1 MNKYLLLISII
12 LFSCQDE
19 ITLELPKAD
28 DKLVIEGSIENGFP
42 PYIIITKNGGY
53 FDPIDSETFDN
64 LFVNDI
70 ESVEIW
76 YNDND
81 GVKLDSVI
89 LEQITFFDSLPPI
102 YTDINFFNNNVDFET
117 GELTSPYDF
126 SKQGRTY
133 YLEIKW
139 NNQVISSST
148 TIPEVT
154 PLDCLW
160 VKKSENNDKE
170 FKYDIRGLYS
180 DPADQNNFILVK
192 SKRIQHF
199 EYKDS
204 LECQVKDRPD
214 NSLKLLD
221 AGSDVLINGE
231 SFETYFP
238 RPRESG
244 NPFPSSSYNA
254 YHTKLCDVSLIEGTL
269 VVGDTLVFKEDIVL
283 IKYCQID
290 EPSLK
295 FWRGLIRQVG
305 TNGNPFAEPLNLV
318 SNITNGLGI
327 FTGYG
332 SAYYMVPIVKDTV
345 IFEQYSPKIIDI
357 F

>member
-1 MNKYLLLISII
+1 MKKYIYIISLLLIS
-12 LFSCQDE
+12 CQEE
-19 ITLELPKAD
+19 ITLDLPNSQ
-28 DKLVIEGSIENGFP
+28 DKIVVEGSIENGFP
-42 PYIIITKNGGY
+42 PIVILTKNQGY
-53 FDPIDSETFDN
+53 FDE
-64 LFVNDI
+64 
-70 ESVEIW
+70 
-76 YNDND
+76 
-81 GVKLDSVI
+81 
-89 LEQITFFDSLPPI
+89 
-102 YTDINFFNNNVDFET
+102 FNPDEFYINNVDSIKIWYIDEGGVTINRNLELFTDFVSPIT
-117 GELTSPYDF
+117 GDPIPLYTVADLDTSNANNYDF
-126 SKQGRTY
+126 SEVGRTY

-139 NNQVISSST
+139 NNQIITSST

-160 VKKSENNDKE
+160 VEKSENSE
-170 FKYDIRGLYS
+170 EEYEYDIRALYS
-180 DPADQNNFILVK
+180 DPADQDNFILLK

-204 LECQVKDRPD
+204 LECQAKDRPD
-214 NSLKLLD
+214 NSHKLID
-221 AGSDVLINGE
+221 AGSDILINGQ

-238 RPRESG
+238 RPKDSG
-244 NPFPSSSYNA
+244 NPFPDGNYNA
-254 YHTKLCDVSLIEGTL
+254 YHTEICEE
-269 VVGDTLVFKEDIVL
+269 DTLEFKEDIVL

-295 FWRGLIRQVG
+295 FWRGLVRQVG

-318 SNITNGLGI
+318 SNVTNGLGI

-345 IFEQYSPKIIDI
+345 IFEQYTPKIIDI

>member
-1 MNKYLLLISII
+1 MKKYIYIISLLLIS
-12 LFSCQDE
+12 CQEE
-19 ITLELPKAD
+19 ITLDLPQSQ
-28 DKLVIEGSIENGFP
+28 DKIVVEGSIENGFP
-42 PYIIITKNGGY
+42 PYVILTKNQGY
-53 FDPIDSETFDN
+53 FDAIDSDTYND

-70 ESVEIW
+70 DSVKIW
-76 YNDND
+76 YYNE
-81 GVKLDSVI
+81 GEKVSKT
-89 LEQITFFDSLPPI
+89 LEQIIGLDSLPPI
-102 YTDINFFNNNVDFET
+102 YTDLSYFNNTDNYE
-117 GELTSPYDF
+117 F
-126 SKQGRTY
+126 SKEGRTY
-133 YLEIKW
+133 FLEINW
-139 NNQVISSST
+139 NNQIISSST
-148 TIPEVT
+148 RIPEVT

-160 VKKSENNDKE
+160 VEKSENNDKE

-244 NPFPSSSYNA
+244 NPFPNSSYNA
-254 YHTKLCDVSLIEGTL
+254 YHTKICNL
-269 VVGDTLVFKEDIVL
+269 GDTLVFKEDIVL

-290 EPSLK
+290 ESSLK
-295 FWRGLIRQVG
+295 FWRGLVRQVG

-327 FTGYG
+327 FSGYG
-332 SAYYMVPIVKDTV
+332 SAYYLIPIVEDTV
-345 IFEQYSPKIIDI
+345 IFEQYNPEIIDI

>member
-1 MNKYLLLISII
+1 MKKYIYIISVLLIS
-12 LFSCQDE
+12 CQEE
-19 ITLELPKAD
+19 ITLDLPNSQ
-28 DKLVIEGSIENGFP
+28 DKIVVEGSIENGFP
-42 PYIIITKNGGY
+42 PIVILTKNQGY
-53 FDPIDSETFDN
+53 FDE
-64 LFVNDI
+64 
-70 ESVEIW
+70 
-76 YNDND
+76 
-81 GVKLDSVI
+81 
-89 LEQITFFDSLPPI
+89 
-102 YTDINFFNNNVDFET
+102 FNPDEFYINNVDSIKIWYIDEGGVTINRNLELFTDFVSPIT
-117 GELTSPYDF
+117 GDPIPLYTVADLDTSNVNNYDF
-126 SKQGRTY
+126 SEVGRTY

-139 NNQVISSST
+139 NNQIITSST

-160 VKKSENNDKE
+160 VEKSENSE
-170 FKYDIRGLYS
+170 EEYEYDIRALYS
-180 DPADQNNFILVK
+180 DPADQDNFILLK

-204 LECQVKDRPD
+204 LECQAKDRPD
-214 NSLKLLD
+214 NSHKLID
-221 AGSDVLINGE
+221 AGSDILINGQ

-238 RPRESG
+238 RPKDSG
-244 NPFPSSSYNA
+244 NPFPDGNYNA
-254 YHTKLCDVSLIEGTL
+254 YHTEICEE
-269 VVGDTLVFKEDIVL
+269 DTLEFKEDIVL

-295 FWRGLIRQVG
+295 FWRGLVRQVG

-318 SNITNGLGI
+318 SNVTNGLGI

-345 IFEQYSPKIIDI
+345 IFEQYTPKIIDI

>member
-1 MNKYLLLISII
+1 MKKYIYIISLLLIS
-12 LFSCQDE
+12 CQEE
-19 ITLELPKAD
+19 ITLDLPQSQ
-28 DKLVIEGSIENGFP
+28 DKIVVEGSIENGYP
-42 PYIIITKNGGY
+42 PYVILTKNQGY
-53 FDPIDSETFDN
+53 FDAIDSDTYND

-70 ESVEIW
+70 DSVKIW
-76 YNDND
+76 YFNE
-81 GVKLDSVI
+81 GEKVSKT
-89 LEQITFFDSLPPI
+89 LEQIVGLDSLPPI
-102 YTDINFFNNNVDFET
+102 YTDLSYFENP
-117 GELTSPYDF
+117 GNYEF
-126 SKQGRTY
+126 SKEGRTY
-133 YLEIKW
+133 FLEINW
-139 NNQVISSST
+139 NNQIISSST

-160 VKKSENNDKE
+160 VEKSENSKE
-170 FKYDIRGLYS
+170 EYEYDIRALYS
-180 DPADQNNFILVK
+180 DPADQDNFILLK
-192 SKRIQHF
+192 SKRVQHF

-204 LECQVKDRPD
+204 LECNVKDRPD
-214 NSLKLLD
+214 FSLKIID
-221 AGSDVLINGE
+221 AGADVLINGQ

-238 RPRESG
+238 RPKDSG
-244 NPFPSSSYNA
+244 NPFPDGNYNA
-254 YHTKLCDVSLIEGTL
+254 YHTEICDD
-269 VVGDTLVFKEDIVL
+269 GDTLVFKKDIVL

-345 IFEQYSPKIIDI
+345 IFEQYTPEIIDI

>member
-1 MNKYLLLISII
+1 MYKYLLLISII
-12 LFSCQDE
+12 FFSCQEE
-19 ITLELPKAD
+19 ITLDLPKAD

-53 FDPIDSETFDN
+53 FDAIDSDTYND

-70 ESVEIW
+70 DSVKIW
-76 YNDND
+76 YFNE
-81 GVKLDSVI
+81 GEKVSKT
-89 LEQITFFDSLPPI
+89 LEQIVGLDSLPPI
-102 YTDINFFNNNVDFET
+102 YTDLSYFENP
-117 GELTSPYDF
+117 GNYEF
-126 SKQGRTY
+126 SKEGRTY
-133 YLEIKW
+133 FLEINW
-139 NNQVISSST
+139 NNQIISSST

-160 VKKSENNDKE
+160 VEKSENSKE
-170 FKYDIRGLYS
+170 EYEYDIRALYS
-180 DPADQNNFILVK
+180 DPADQDNFILLK
-192 SKRIQHF
+192 SKRVQHF

-204 LECQVKDRPD
+204 LECNVKDRPD
-214 NSLKLLD
+214 FSLKIID
-221 AGSDVLINGE
+221 AGADVLINGQ

-238 RPRESG
+238 RPKDSG
-244 NPFPSSSYNA
+244 NPFPDGNYNA
-254 YHTKLCDVSLIEGTL
+254 YHTEICDD
-269 VVGDTLVFKEDIVL
+269 GDTLVFKKDIVL

-295 FWRGLIRQVG
+295 FWRGLIRQIG

-332 SAYYMVPIVKDTV
+332 SVYYKV
-345 IFEQYSPKIIDI
+345 KIIENSVVTDPYTTEEGLNILDI

>member
-1 MNKYLLLISII
+1 MYKYLLLISII
-12 LFSCQDE
+12 LFSCQEE
-19 ITLELPKAD
+19 ITLDLPKAD

-53 FDPIDSETFDN
+53 FDPINSETFDN

-76 YNDND
+76 YYNE
-81 GVKLDSVI
+81 GEKVSKT
-89 LEQITFFDSLPPI
+89 LEQIIGLDSLPPI
-102 YTDINFFNNNVDFET
+102 YTDLSYFNNTDNYE
-117 GELTSPYDF
+117 F
-126 SKQGRTY
+126 SKEGRTY
-133 YLEIKW
+133 FLEINW
-139 NNQVISSST
+139 NNQIISSST
-148 TIPEVT
+148 RIPEVT

-160 VKKSENNDKE
+160 VEKSENNDKE

-204 LECQVKDRPD
+204 LECQAKDRPD

-244 NPFPSSSYNA
+244 NPFPNSSYNA
-254 YHTKLCDVSLIEGTL
+254 YHTKICNL
-269 VVGDTLVFKEDIVL
+269 GDTLVFKEDIVL

-290 EPSLK
+290 ESSLK
-295 FWRGLIRQVG
+295 FWRGLVRQVG

-327 FTGYG
+327 FSGYG
-332 SAYYMVPIVKDTV
+332 SAYYLIPIVEDTV
-345 IFEQYSPKIIDI
+345 IFEQYNPEIIDI

>member
-1 MNKYLLLISII
+1 MKKYIYIISLLLIS
-12 LFSCQDE
+12 CQEE
-19 ITLELPKAD
+19 ITLNLPQSQ
-28 DKLVIEGSIENGFP
+28 DKIVVEGSIENGFP
-42 PYIIITKNGGY
+42 PYVILTKNQGY
-53 FDPIDSETFDN
+53 FESIDESTYNN
-64 LFVNDI
+64 LFIDADTVKVWYINDTGGK
-70 ESVEIW
+70 EI
-76 YNDND
+76 
-81 GVKLDSVI
+81 KF
-89 LEQITFFDSLPPI
+89 LEKIMGFDSLPPI
-102 YTDINFFNNNVDFET
+102 YTDIEH
-117 GELTSPYDF
+117 LTNLVATPEIPYDF
-126 SKQGRTY
+126 SQAGRTY

-139 NNQVISSST
+139 NNQIISSST

-160 VKKSENNDKE
+160 VEKSENGAKE
-170 FKYDIRGLYS
+170 FQYDIRALYS
-180 DPADQNNFILVK
+180 DPADQNNNILVK
-192 SKRIQHF
+192 SKRVQHF

-204 LECQVKDRPD
+204 LECNVKDRPD
-214 NSLKLLD
+214 FSLKIID
-221 AGSDVLINGE
+221 AGADILINGQ

-238 RPRESG
+238 KPKDSG
-244 NPFPSSSYNA
+244 NPFPDGNYNA
-254 YHTKLCDVSLIEGTL
+254 YHTEICDVSIIEGTL
-269 VVGDTLVFKEDIVL
+269 IAGDTLVFKEDIVL

-345 IFEQYSPKIIDI
+345 IFEQYIPEIIDI

>member
-12 LFSCQDE
+12 LFSCQEE

-28 DKLVIEGSIENGFP
+28 EKLVIEGSIENGFP

-53 FDPIDSETFDN
+53 FDPINNETFDN

-102 YTDINFFNNNVDFET
+102 YTDIDY
-117 GELTSPYDF
+117 LTSLDENGVPPYLYDF
-126 SKQGRTY
+126 SKSGRTY

-160 VKKSENNDKE
+160 VEKSENSKE
-170 FKYDIRGLYS
+170 EYEYDIRALYS
-180 DPADQNNFILVK
+180 DPADQDNFILLK
-192 SKRIQHF
+192 SRRIQHF

-204 LECQVKDRPD
+204 LECQAKDRPD
-214 NSLKLLD
+214 NSLKLID

-238 RPRESG
+238 RPKESG
-244 NPFPSSSYNA
+244 NPFPDGNYNA
-254 YHTKLCDVSLIEGTL
+254 YHTEICEE
-269 VVGDTLVFKEDIVL
+269 DTLEFKEDIVL

-295 FWRGLIRQVG
+295 FWRGLVRQVG

-318 SNITNGLGI
+318 SNINNGLGV

-332 SAYYMVPIVKDTV
+332 SVYYKVKIIENSVVKDPYT
-345 IFEQYSPKIIDI
+345 IEDGLKIIDI

>member
-1 MNKYLLLISII
+1 MKKYIYIISLLLIS
-12 LFSCQDE
+12 CQEE
-19 ITLELPKAD
+19 ITLDLPQSQ
-28 DKLVIEGSIENGFP
+28 DKIVVEGSIENGFP
-42 PYIIITKNGGY
+42 PYVILTKNQGY
-53 FDPIDSETFDN
+53 FESIDESTYNN
-64 LFVNDI
+64 LFIDADTVKVWYINDTGGK
-70 ESVEIW
+70 EI
-76 YNDND
+76 
-81 GVKLDSVI
+81 KF
-89 LEQITFFDSLPPI
+89 LEKIMGFDSLPPI
-102 YTDINFFNNNVDFET
+102 YTDIEH
-117 GELTSPYDF
+117 LTNLVATPEIPYDF
-126 SKQGRTY
+126 SQAGRTY

-139 NNQVISSST
+139 NNQIISSST

-160 VKKSENNDKE
+160 VEKSENGAKE
-170 FKYDIRGLYS
+170 FQYDIRALYS
-180 DPADQNNFILVK
+180 DPADQNNNILVK
-192 SKRIQHF
+192 SKRVQHF

-204 LECQVKDRPD
+204 LECNVKDRPD
-214 NSLKLLD
+214 FSLKIID
-221 AGSDVLINGE
+221 AGADILINGQ

-238 RPRESG
+238 KPKDSG
-244 NPFPSSSYNA
+244 NPFPDGNYNA
-254 YHTKLCDVSLIEGTL
+254 YHTEICDVSIIEGTL
-269 VVGDTLVFKEDIVL
+269 IAGDTLVFKEDIVL

-345 IFEQYSPKIIDI
+345 IFEQYIPEIIDI

>member
-1 MNKYLLLISII
+1 MNKYLLLILII
-12 LFSCQDE
+12 LFSCQEE
-19 ITLELPKAD
+19 ITLDLPKAD

-53 FDPIDSETFDN
+53 FDPIDTETFNN
-64 LFVNDI
+64 LFVVDI

-81 GVKLDSVI
+81 GTKLDCVI
-89 LEQITFFDSLPPI
+89 LEQFTFFDSLPPI
-102 YTDINFFNNNVDFET
+102 YTDIDY
-117 GELTSPYDF
+117 LTSLDENGVAPSPYDF
-126 SKQGRTY
+126 SKSGRTY

-139 NNQVISSST
+139 NDQIITSST

-160 VKKSENNDKE
+160 VEKSENSDE
-170 FKYDIRGLYS
+170 EYEYDIRGLYS
-180 DPADQNNFILVK
+180 DPADQDNYIIVK
-192 SKRIQHF
+192 SKRVQHF
-199 EYKDS
+199 EFTDKDS
-204 LECQVKDRPD
+204 LECLAANVPD
-214 NSLKLLD
+214 GLLKIID
-221 AGSDVLINGE
+221 AGSDILINGQ

-238 RPRESG
+238 RPKDQGFPTG
-244 NPFPSSSYNA
+244 NYNA
-254 YHTKLCDVSLIEGTL
+254 YHTEICDE
-269 VVGDTLVFKEDIVL
+269 DTLEFKEDIVM
-283 IKYCQID
+283 IKYSQID

-295 FWRGLIRQVG
+295 FWRGLVRQVG

-318 SNITNGLGI
+318 SNINNGLGV

-332 SAYYMVPIVKDTV
+332 SVYYKVPIIEGTTIDS
-345 IFEQYSPKIIDI
+345 QYDATILDI

>member
-12 LFSCQDE
+12 LLSCQEE
-19 ITLELPKAD
+19 ITLDLPKAD

-42 PYIIITKNGGY
+42 PYVIITKNGGY
-53 FDPIDSETFDN
+53 FDPIDSETFNN

-81 GVKLDSVI
+81 GTKLDSVI

-102 YTDINFFNNNVDFET
+102 YTDIDY
-117 GELTSPYDF
+117 LTSLDENGVAPSPYDF
-126 SKQGRTY
+126 SKSGRTY

-139 NNQVISSST
+139 NDQIITSST

-160 VKKSENNDKE
+160 VEKSENSDE
-170 FKYDIRGLYS
+170 EYEYDIRGLYS
-180 DPADQNNFILVK
+180 DPADQDNYIIVK
-192 SKRIQHF
+192 SKRVQHF
-199 EYKDS
+199 EFTDKDS
-204 LECQVKDRPD
+204 LECLAANVPD
-214 NSLKLLD
+214 GSLKIID
-221 AGSDVLINGE
+221 AGSDILINGQ

-238 RPRESG
+238 RPKDQGFPTG
-244 NPFPSSSYNA
+244 NYNA
-254 YHTKLCDVSLIEGTL
+254 YHTEICDE
-269 VVGDTLVFKEDIVL
+269 DTLEFKEDIVM
-283 IKYCQID
+283 IKYSQID

-295 FWRGLIRQVG
+295 FWRGLVRQVG

-318 SNITNGLGI
+318 SNINNGLGV

-332 SAYYMVPIVKDTV
+332 SVYYKVPIIEGTTIDS
-345 IFEQYSPKIIDI
+345 QYDATILDI

>member
-12 LFSCQDE
+12 LFSCQEE
-19 ITLELPKAD
+19 ITLDLPKAD

-102 YTDINFFNNNVDFET
+102 YTDIDHVQAQF
-117 GELTSPYDF
+117 TSPQDRLPYDF
-126 SKQGRTY
+126 SKSGRTY

-160 VKKSENNDKE
+160 VEKSENSKE
-170 FKYDIRGLYS
+170 EYEYDIRALYS
-180 DPADQNNFILVK
+180 DPADQDNNILLK

-204 LECQVKDRPD
+204 LECQAKNSPD
-214 NSLKLLD
+214 NSLKLID
-221 AGSDVLINGE
+221 AGSDILINGE

-238 RPRESG
+238 RPKDNGFPTG
-244 NPFPSSSYNA
+244 NYNS
-254 YHTKLCDVSLIEGTL
+254 YHTEICDD
-269 VVGDTLVFKEDIVL
+269 GDTLVFKEDLVL

-305 TNGNPFAEPLNLV
+305 TNGNPFSEPMNLV
-318 SNITNGLGI
+318 SNINNGLGV

-332 SAYYMVPIVKDTV
+332 SAYYKVPIIKGTIIKDEYEAT
-345 IFEQYSPKIIDI
+345 ILDI

>member
-12 LFSCQDE
+12 LLSCQEE
-19 ITLELPKAD
+19 ITLDLPKAD
-28 DKLVIEGSIENGFP
+28 EKLVIEGSIENGFP
-42 PYIIITKNGGY
+42 PYVIITKNGGY
-53 FDPIDSETFDN
+53 FDPINSETFNN
-64 LFVNDI
+64 LFVDDI

-102 YTDINFFNNNVDFET
+102 FTDIDY
-117 GELTSPYDF
+117 LTSLDENGVPPSPYDF
-126 SKQGRTY
+126 SKSGRTY

-139 NNQVISSST
+139 NNQIISSST

-160 VKKSENNDKE
+160 VEKSENEDKE
-170 FKYDIRGLYS
+170 FKFDIRALYS
-180 DPADQNNFILVK
+180 DPADQNNNILVK
-192 SKRIQHF
+192 SKRIQHY
-199 EYKDS
+199 EKKDS
-204 LECQVKDRPD
+204 LDCQVENKPD
-214 NSLKLLD
+214 FALKIID
-221 AGSDVLINGE
+221 AGADVLINGQT
-231 SFETYFP
+231 FETYFP
-238 RPRESG
+238 RPRDNG
-244 NPFPSSSYNA
+244 FPTGKYNG
-254 YHTKLCDVSLIEGTL
+254 YHKKECQGDSIEFLQDV
-269 VVGDTLVFKEDIVL
+269 VL

-327 FTGYG
+327 FSGYG

-345 IFEQYSPKIIDI
+345 IFEQYTPQIIDI

>member
-12 LFSCQDE
+12 LFSCQEE
-19 ITLELPKAD
+19 ITLDLPKAD

-102 YTDINFFNNNVDFET
+102 YTDIDHVQAQF
-117 GELTSPYDF
+117 TSPQDRLPYDF
-126 SKQGRTY
+126 SKSGRTY

-160 VKKSENNDKE
+160 VEKSENSKE
-170 FKYDIRGLYS
+170 EYEYDIRALYS
-180 DPADQNNFILVK
+180 DPADQDNFILLK

-204 LECQVKDRPD
+204 LECQAKDRPD
-214 NSLKLLD
+214 NSLKLID
-221 AGSDVLINGE
+221 AGSDILINGE

-238 RPRESG
+238 RPKDNGFPTG
-244 NPFPSSSYNA
+244 NYNS
-254 YHTKLCDVSLIEGTL
+254 YHTEICDD
-269 VVGDTLVFKEDIVL
+269 GDTLVFKEDLVL

-305 TNGNPFAEPLNLV
+305 TNGNPFSEPMNLV
-318 SNITNGLGI
+318 SNINNGLGV

-332 SAYYMVPIVKDTV
+332 SAYYKVPIIKGTIIKDEYEAT
-345 IFEQYSPKIIDI
+345 ILDI

>member
-1 MNKYLLLISII
+1 MYKYLLLISII
-12 LFSCQDE
+12 LFSCQEE
-19 ITLELPKAD
+19 ITLDLPKAD

-53 FDPIDSETFDN
+53 FDPIDNETFDN

-102 YTDINFFNNNVDFET
+102 YTDINFLNNNVDFET

-126 SKQGRTY
+126 SKPGRTY

-204 LECQVKDRPD
+204 LECQAKDRPD
-214 NSLKLLD
+214 NSLKLID
-221 AGSDVLINGE
+221 AGSDILINGQ

-238 RPRESG
+238 RPKDSG
-244 NPFPSSSYNA
+244 NPFPDGNYNA
-254 YHTKLCDVSLIEGTL
+254 YHTEICEE
-269 VVGDTLVFKEDIVL
+269 DTLEFKEDIVL

-295 FWRGLIRQVG
+295 FWRGLVRQVG

-318 SNITNGLGI
+318 SNINNGLGV

-332 SAYYMVPIVKDTV
+332 SVYYKVKIIENSVVKDPYT
-345 IFEQYSPKIIDI
+345 IDEGLKIIDI

>member
-1 MNKYLLLISII
+1 MYKYLLLISII
-12 LFSCQDE
+12 LFSCQEE
-19 ITLELPKAD
+19 ITLDLPKAD

-53 FDPIDSETFDN
+53 FDPINSETFDN

-76 YNDND
+76 YYNE
-81 GVKLDSVI
+81 GEKVSKT
-89 LEQITFFDSLPPI
+89 LEQIIGLDSLPPI
-102 YTDINFFNNNVDFET
+102 YTDLSYFNNTDNYE
-117 GELTSPYDF
+117 F
-126 SKQGRTY
+126 SKEGRTY
-133 YLEIKW
+133 FLEINW
-139 NNQVISSST
+139 NNQIISSST
-148 TIPEVT
+148 RIPEVT

-160 VKKSENNDKE
+160 VEKSENNDKE

-244 NPFPSSSYNA
+244 NPFPNSSYNA
-254 YHTKLCDVSLIEGTL
+254 YHTKICNL
-269 VVGDTLVFKEDIVL
+269 GDTLVFKEDIVL

-290 EPSLK
+290 ESSLK
-295 FWRGLIRQVG
+295 FWRGLVRQVG

-327 FTGYG
+327 FSGYG
-332 SAYYMVPIVKDTV
+332 SAYYLIPIVEDTV
-345 IFEQYSPKIIDI
+345 IFEQYNPEIIDI

>member
-12 LFSCQDE
+12 LFSCQEE
-19 ITLELPKAD
+19 ITLDLPKAD

-42 PYIIITKNGGY
+42 PYVIITKNGGY
-53 FDPIDSETFDN
+53 FDPIDSETFNN
-64 LFVNDI
+64 LFVDDI

-81 GVKLDSVI
+81 GTKLDSVI

-102 YTDINFFNNNVDFET
+102 YTDIDY
-117 GELTSPYDF
+117 LTSLDENGVAPSPYDF
-126 SKQGRTY
+126 SKSGRTY

-139 NNQVISSST
+139 NDQIITSST

-160 VKKSENNDKE
+160 VEKSENSDE
-170 FKYDIRGLYS
+170 EYEYDIRGLYS
-180 DPADQNNFILVK
+180 DPADQDNYIIVK
-192 SKRIQHF
+192 SKRVQHYN
-199 EYKDS
+199 YKDKDV
-204 LECQVKDRPD
+204 LECLASNIPD
-214 NSLKLLD
+214 GSLKIID
-221 AGSDVLINGE
+221 AGSDILINGQ

-238 RPRESG
+238 RPKDQGFPNG
-244 NPFPSSSYNA
+244 NYNA
-254 YHTKLCDVSLIEGTL
+254 YHTEICDD
-269 VVGDTLVFKEDIVL
+269 GDTLVFKKDIVL

-295 FWRGLIRQVG
+295 FWRGLVRQVG

-318 SNITNGLGI
+318 SNINNGLGV

-332 SAYYMVPIVKDTV
+332 SVYYKVPIIEGTTIDSEYDAT
-345 IFEQYSPKIIDI
+345 ILDI

>member
-1 MNKYLLLISII
+1 VCS
-12 LFSCQDE
+12 SD
-19 ITLELPKAD
+19 
-28 DKLVIEGSIENGFP
+28 LVIEGSIENGFP

-53 FDPIDSETFDN
+53 FDPINSETFDN

-76 YNDND
+76 YYNE
-81 GVKLDSVI
+81 GEKVSKT
-89 LEQITFFDSLPPI
+89 LEQIIGLDSLPPI
-102 YTDINFFNNNVDFET
+102 YTDLSYFNNTDNYE
-117 GELTSPYDF
+117 F
-126 SKQGRTY
+126 SKEGRTY
-133 YLEIKW
+133 FLEINW
-139 NNQVISSST
+139 NNQIISSST

-160 VKKSENNDKE
+160 VEKSENSKE
-170 FKYDIRGLYS
+170 EYEYDIRALYS
-180 DPADQNNFILVK
+180 DPADQDNFILLK
-192 SKRIQHF
+192 SKRVQHF

-204 LECQVKDRPD
+204 LECNVKDRPD
-214 NSLKLLD
+214 FSLKIID
-221 AGSDVLINGE
+221 AGADVLINGQ

-238 RPRESG
+238 RPKESG
-244 NPFPSSSYNA
+244 NPFPDGNYNA
-254 YHTKLCDVSLIEGTL
+254 YHTEICDD
-269 VVGDTLVFKEDIVL
+269 GDTLVFKKDIVL

-295 FWRGLIRQVG
+295 FWRGLVRQVG

-327 FTGYG
+327 FSGYG
-332 SAYYMVPIVKDTV
+332 SAYYLIPIVGDTV
-345 IFEQYSPKIIDI
+345 IFEQYTPKIIDI

>member
-1 MNKYLLLISII
+1 MKKYIYIISLLLIS
-12 LFSCQDE
+12 CQEE
-19 ITLELPKAD
+19 ITLDLPQSQ
-28 DKLVIEGSIENGFP
+28 DKIVVEGSIENGFP
-42 PYIIITKNGGY
+42 PYVILTKNHGY
-53 FDPIDSETFDN
+53 FESIDESTYNN
-64 LFVNDI
+64 LFIDADTVKVWYINDTGGK
-70 ESVEIW
+70 EI
-76 YNDND
+76 
-81 GVKLDSVI
+81 KF
-89 LEQITFFDSLPPI
+89 LEKIMGFDSLPPI
-102 YTDINFFNNNVDFET
+102 YTDIEH
-117 GELTSPYDF
+117 LTNLAATPEIPYDF
-126 SKQGRTY
+126 SQAGRTY

-139 NNQVISSST
+139 NNQIISSST

-160 VKKSENNDKE
+160 VEKSENGAKE
-170 FKYDIRGLYS
+170 FQYDIRALYS
-180 DPADQNNFILVK
+180 DPADQNNNILVK
-192 SKRIQHF
+192 SKRVQHF

-204 LECQVKDRPD
+204 LECNVKDRPD
-214 NSLKLLD
+214 FSLKIID
-221 AGSDVLINGE
+221 AGADVLINGQ

-238 RPRESG
+238 RPKDSG
-244 NPFPSSSYNA
+244 NPFPNGNYNA
-254 YHTKLCDVSLIEGTL
+254 YHTEICDVSLIEDSL
-269 VVGDTLVFKEDIVL
+269 IVGDTLVFKEDIVL

-295 FWRGLIRQVG
+295 FWRGLVRQVG

-345 IFEQYSPKIIDI
+345 IFEQYTPEIIDI

>member
-1 MNKYLLLISII
+1 MYKYLLLISII
-12 LFSCQDE
+12 LFSCQEE
-19 ITLELPKAD
+19 ITLDLPKAD

-76 YNDND
+76 YYNE
-81 GVKLDSVI
+81 GEKVSKT
-89 LEQITFFDSLPPI
+89 LEQIIGLDSLPPI
-102 YTDINFFNNNVDFET
+102 YTDLSYFNNTDNYE
-117 GELTSPYDF
+117 F
-126 SKQGRTY
+126 SKEGRTY
-133 YLEIKW
+133 FLEINW
-139 NNQVISSST
+139 NNQIISSST
-148 TIPEVT
+148 RIPEVT

-160 VKKSENNDKE
+160 VEKSENNDKE

-244 NPFPSSSYNA
+244 NPFPNSSYNA
-254 YHTKLCDVSLIEGTL
+254 YHTKICNL
-269 VVGDTLVFKEDIVL
+269 GDTLVFKEDIVL

-290 EPSLK
+290 ESSLK
-295 FWRGLIRQVG
+295 FWRGLVRQVG

-327 FTGYG
+327 FSGYG
-332 SAYYMVPIVKDTV
+332 SAYYLIPIVGDTV
-345 IFEQYSPKIIDI
+345 IFEQYTPKIIDI

>member
-1 MNKYLLLISII
+1 MKKYIYIISVLLIS
-12 LFSCQDE
+12 CQEE
-19 ITLELPKAD
+19 ITLDLPNSQ
-28 DKLVIEGSIENGFP
+28 DKIVVEGSIENGFP
-42 PYIIITKNGGY
+42 PIVILTKNQGY
-53 FDPIDSETFDN
+53 FDE
-64 LFVNDI
+64 
-70 ESVEIW
+70 
-76 YNDND
+76 
-81 GVKLDSVI
+81 
-89 LEQITFFDSLPPI
+89 
-102 YTDINFFNNNVDFET
+102 FNPDEFYINNVDSIKIWYIDEGGVTINRNLELFTDFVSPIT
-117 GELTSPYDF
+117 GDPIPLYTVADLDTSNVNNYDF
-126 SKQGRTY
+126 SEVGRTY

-139 NNQVISSST
+139 NNQIITSST

-160 VKKSENNDKE
+160 VEKSENSE
-170 FKYDIRGLYS
+170 EEYEYDIRALYS
-180 DPADQNNFILVK
+180 DPADQDNFILLK

-204 LECQVKDRPD
+204 LECQAKDRPD
-214 NSLKLLD
+214 NSLKLID
-221 AGSDVLINGE
+221 AGSDILINGQ

-238 RPRESG
+238 RPKESG
-244 NPFPSSSYNA
+244 NPFPDGNYNA
-254 YHTKLCDVSLIEGTL
+254 YHTEICEE
-269 VVGDTLVFKEDIVL
+269 DTLEFKEDIVL

-295 FWRGLIRQVG
+295 FWRGLVRQVG

-318 SNITNGLGI
+318 SNVTNGLGI

-345 IFEQYSPKIIDI
+345 IFEQYTPKIIDI

>member
-12 LFSCQDE
+12 LFSCQEE
-19 ITLELPKAD
+19 ITLDLPKAD
-28 DKLVIEGSIENGFP
+28 EKLVIEGSIENGFP
-42 PYIIITKNGGY
+42 PYVIITKNGDY
-53 FDPIDSETFDN
+53 FDPINSETFNN
-64 LFVNDI
+64 LFVDDI

-76 YNDND
+76 YNDNE

-102 YTDINFFNNNVDFET
+102 YTDIDYLSSLEDGV
-117 GELTSPYDF
+117 PYDF
-126 SKQGRTY
+126 SKSGRTY

-160 VKKSENNDKE
+160 VEKSENSKE
-170 FKYDIRGLYS
+170 EYEYDIRALYS
-180 DPADQNNFILVK
+180 DPADQDNFILLK

-204 LECQVKDRPD
+204 LECQAKDRPD
-214 NSLKLLD
+214 NSLKLID
-221 AGSDVLINGE
+221 AGSDILINGE

-238 RPRESG
+238 RPKDNGFPTG
-244 NPFPSSSYNA
+244 NYNS
-254 YHTKLCDVSLIEGTL
+254 YHTEICDD
-269 VVGDTLVFKEDIVL
+269 GDTLVFKEDIVL

-305 TNGNPFAEPLNLV
+305 TNGNPFAEPMNLV
-318 SNITNGLGI
+318 SNINNGLGV

-332 SAYYMVPIVKDTV
+332 SVYYKVPIIEGTTIDSVYNAT
-345 IFEQYSPKIIDI
+345 ILDI

>member
-12 LFSCQDE
+12 LFSCQEE

-53 FDPIDSETFDN
+53 FDPIDNETFDN

-102 YTDINFFNNNVDFET
+102 YTDIDY
-117 GELTSPYDF
+117 LTSLDENGVPPSLYDF
-126 SKQGRTY
+126 SKSGRTY

-160 VKKSENNDKE
+160 VERSENSKKDYE
-170 FKYDIRGLYS
+170 YDIRALYS
-180 DPADQNNFILVK
+180 DPADQDNFILLK

-204 LECQVKDRPD
+204 LECQAKDRPD
-214 NSLKLLD
+214 NSLKLID
-221 AGSDVLINGE
+221 AGSDILINGQ

-238 RPRESG
+238 RPKESG
-244 NPFPSSSYNA
+244 NPFPDGNYNA
-254 YHTKLCDVSLIEGTL
+254 YHTEICEE
-269 VVGDTLVFKEDIVL
+269 DTLEFKEDIVL

-295 FWRGLIRQVG
+295 FWRGLVRQVG

-318 SNITNGLGI
+318 SNINNGLGV

-332 SAYYMVPIVKDTV
+332 SVYYKVKIIENSVVKDPYT
-345 IFEQYSPKIIDI
+345 IEEGLNIIDI